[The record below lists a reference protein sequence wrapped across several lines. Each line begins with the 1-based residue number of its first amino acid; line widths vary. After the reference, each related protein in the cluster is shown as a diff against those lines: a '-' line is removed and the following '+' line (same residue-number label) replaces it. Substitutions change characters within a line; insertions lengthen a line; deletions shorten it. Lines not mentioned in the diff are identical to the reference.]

1 MRNRL
6 AVTSAWITL
15 LLPLV
20 AAPAAPATVI
30 YVREVG
36 SDDNDGLSPTT
47 AFRTVKRGAASVFNH
62 GDRVV
67 VGPGVY
73 EEGNIDFGRNG
84 IAGRPIAIVA
94 DTSGAETG
102 DSPGEVLIRPG
113 EETAAFGIMGRQHIV
128 IDGFT
133 VEGAFDAAVR
143 VRPRL
148 PGGSDPGAPSADI
161 TIRNM
166 EVRGGAK
173 RGLDIVASGPVRVIG
188 NRLIDNGSTGI
199 AVQGCVDTSSSQRCR
214 GEAGGVAIPVISGN
228 VIAMSGAHGV
238 YIEDAVAPIV
248 QHNIIVSSGG
258 TGILVRSASDPLL
271 ANNLIYDSGESGM
284 SLGSADAASPNPIV
298 INNTVAFNSGW
309 GLRIGSANAA
319 SPGGRV
325 LANIFSSN
333 RGGDITLASGST
345 DDYVAGFNLVP
356 DGVGDKTPTNP
367 YHFNLDPLFVD
378 PAGADGVLGGVGW
391 EDDDFRLQPTSPG
404 IDGTTIPIA
413 DLGLTGSA
421 TIDGRADVGA
431 VDIGFHYGAD
441 LDQPLSFIHYAF
453 LQVGGGLGQLDPDTQ
468 YAILNRQL
476 DVELPF
482 MPVFVRMNGNNRNH
496 GRTPNRAMRSIKAAA
511 RLAKAGVTIVVGP
524 GHYEE
529 GSIFVQQRSGRM
541 SFLGDA
547 WGQLTGDDPGPVL
560 VDAGGQDTGFVIFNA
575 PFALVDGFHVTNAR
589 TAGIQIQRASHHAWV
604 RNNVAFSNLQRGID
618 VREAHDV
625 RVTNNLAYANGTG
638 GIQISGKRGS
648 GSHRAVVQNNTAYDN
663 GANGFTIGPA
673 GAASPCARVRYNIA
687 QRNAKNGFHL
697 GSAAA
702 PGDSLLG
709 YLADYN
715 INADGYAASTPRPD
729 SDLRRDPL
737 FVAPA
742 GPDGVL
748 GGGGFADDA
757 FQLQHMAADQLADSP
772 AVDFAP
778 PPVADLGLGDRTTR
792 TDGLPDTG
800 WLDAGFHYARP
811 DSALEFRNRVL
822 PARWLQVPQE
832 RGRYYRVN
840 PFWDEIDLELPTV
853 CGELNDGGDGSRIPD
868 DRDYLDYPNEESQS
882 AGRGGASGGKSGS
895 GKSGGASASG
905 LACAIAPGPPRGGGA
920 AVTVGAALLAGLW
933 RRRRRWRG
941 SKRDIIDPP

>member
-6 AVTSAWITL
+6 AVPSALITL
-15 LLPLV
+15 LLPIV
-20 AAPAAPATVI
+20 AASAAPATVF
-30 YVREVG
+30 YVREIG
-36 SDDNDGLSPTT
+36 SDDNDGLSPTA
-47 AFRTVKRGAASVFNH
+47 AFRTIKRGAAAVFNH

-73 EEGNIDFGRNG
+73 EEGNIDLARNG

-94 DTSGAETG
+94 DASGVETG

-113 EETAAFGIMGRQHIV
+113 QETAAFGIMGRQHIV

-148 PGGSDPGAPSADI
+148 PGGSDPGASSADI

-173 RGLDIVASGPVRVIG
+173 RGFDVVASGPVLVIG
-188 NRLIDNGSTGI
+188 NRLIANGSTGI
-199 AVQGCVDTSSSQRCR
+199 AVQGCVESSSSQRCR
-214 GEAGGVAIPVISGN
+214 GEAGGVAIPFISGN

-248 QHNIIVSSGG
+248 QHNIVVSSGG
-258 TGILVRSASDPLL
+258 TGILVRSAPDPLL
-271 ANNLIYDSGESGM
+271 ANNLIYDSGESGI
-284 SLGSADAASPNPIV
+284 SLGSADAATPNPIV

-309 GLRIGSANAA
+309 GMRIGSANAA

-325 LANIFSSN
+325 LANIFSGN
-333 RGGDITLASGST
+333 LGGGITLASGST
-345 DDYVAGFNLVP
+345 DDYVAGFNIVP

-367 YHFNLDPLFVD
+367 YHFSLDPLFAD

-404 IDGTTIPIA
+404 IDGTTIPVA

-421 TIDGRADVGA
+421 TIDGRADVA
-431 VDIGFHYGAD
+431 SVDIGFHHGAD
-441 LDQPLSFIHYAF
+441 VDQPLSFIHYAF
-453 LQVGGGLGQLDPDTQ
+453 LQLGGDLGQLDPDTQ

-482 MPVFVRMNGNNRNH
+482 MPVYVRMTGNNRNH
-496 GRTPNRAMRSIKAAA
+496 GRMPNRAMRSIKAAA
-511 RLAKAGVTIVVGP
+511 RLGKAGVTIVVGP
-524 GHYEE
+524 GRYEE
-529 GSIFVQQRSGRM
+529 GTIFVQQRSGRM

-575 PFALVDGFHVTNAR
+575 PFAVVDGFHVTNAR

-697 GSAAA
+697 GSAVA
-702 PGDSLLG
+702 PGDSRPG
-709 YLADYN
+709 YLAAYN
-715 INADGYAASTPRPD
+715 INADGYAANTPRPD

-737 FVAPA
+737 FAAPA
-742 GPDGVL
+742 GRDGIL
-748 GGGGFADDA
+748 GGDGFADDA
-757 FQLQHMAADQLADSP
+757 FQLQHLAADQSADSP
-772 AVDFAP
+772 AIDFAP
-778 PPVADLGLGDRTTR
+778 PRAVELGLADRTTR
-792 TDGLPDTG
+792 TDQVPDAG

-811 DSALEFRNRVL
+811 DSALEFRNRTL
-822 PARWLQVPQE
+822 PAQWLQGSSE
-832 RGRYYRVN
+832 RGRYYHVN
-840 PFWDEIDLELPTV
+840 PFWDEMDLELPTL
-853 CGELNDGGDGSRIPD
+853 CDHLNDDGDGSPIPD
-868 DRDYLDYPNEESQS
+868 NRDYLDYPDEESQP
-882 AGRGGASGGKSGS
+882 AGGSGSGGGKSG
-895 GKSGGASASG
+895 ANSASG
-905 LACAIAPGPPRGGGA
+905 LACAIAPGPPRAGGP
-920 AVTVGAALLAGLW
+920 AVAVGAALLAALW
-933 RRRRRWRG
+933 RRRRGQPSASTRL
-941 SKRDIIDPP
+941 P